1 MSLRYFRHAARS
13 RDAVF
18 AGAAL
23 VAVIV
28 LGLSTPADAQTAQ
41 DTTAQGQDQSQGV
54 LPAPAAEESELAIAF
69 NVGVQSDYV
78 FRGVSQTEEDPSV
91 FAGVDLTYDTF
102 YAGAWASNVEY
113 PGDSDTNAEIDL
125 YGGLRP
131 VVGDWT
137 FDLGA
142 IAYIYTNQPDGAD
155 YSYVEAK
162 VGASR
167 SFDALTVGAL
177 GFYSPDFFGAAED
190 EAFYG
195 EVNAAYRFG
204 DRFTGSAALGRQWV
218 SSTFD
223 YTTWNVGGTFALTDT
238 FGLDVRYYDTDEHG
252 FGDIYDGRVVASLKA
267 TF

>member
-1 MSLRYFRHAARS
+1 MRALLLSAA
-13 RDAVF
+13 AIALIVAA
-18 AGAAL
+18 AGSAE
-23 VAVIV
+23 
-28 LGLSTPADAQTAQ
+28 AQTAL
-41 DTTAQGQDQSQGV
+41 DPTAQGQDQSQGV
-54 LPAPAAEESELAIAF
+54 LPAAPAEESSVNINL

-78 FRGVSQTEEDPSV
+78 FRGVSQTEEDAGV
-91 FAGVDLTYDTF
+91 FGGVDLTYDTF
-102 YAGAWASNVEY
+102 YAGVAAYNVSY
-113 PGDSDTNAEIDL
+113 PGDPDTNAEIDL
-125 YGGLRP
+125 YGGVRP

-142 IAYIYTNQPDGAD
+142 IAYIYTNQPGGAD
-155 YSYVEAK
+155 YSYAEAK

-167 SFDALTVGAL
+167 SFDALTVSAL

-190 EAFYG
+190 ESFYG
-195 EVNAAYRFG
+195 EINAAYRFN

-238 FGLDVRYYDTDEHG
+238 FGLDVRYYDTDEHE